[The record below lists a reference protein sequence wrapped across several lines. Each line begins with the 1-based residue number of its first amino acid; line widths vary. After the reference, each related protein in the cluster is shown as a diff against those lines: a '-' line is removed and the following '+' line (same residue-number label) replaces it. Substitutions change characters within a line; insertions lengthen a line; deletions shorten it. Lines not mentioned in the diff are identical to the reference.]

1 MKAPLAAALLLAAL
15 TAPALAQGGTII
27 LYGDLKVDDSKAGG
41 MVPRTFDVILYRLAG
56 PVVAR
61 ERVPAGGRYR
71 FAGLRSGDYQIVIEV
86 ESQEVVRVPV
96 SVSGGGGVGVR
107 ELRHDFELE
116 WKPNAAPAPKSAT
129 VSADYFYKREGANKA
144 AFEKAQGE
152 LGRKR
157 YEQAADLFAQVTAAD
172 PQDFQAWTEL
182 GTARFLQGRNDEAE
196 KAYQRALDVRPA
208 FALALLNLGRLR
220 VADKKFDGALDPLSR
235 ALQAQPDN
243 ADAHLLLGEAY
254 LQLKKGSKAVP
265 HLDEAARLGRP
276 EAHQRLA
283 TLFNAAGRKDLAAAE
298 YEQLLAKQPDHP
310 DRKKLEQYVKENKK
324 Q

>member
-1 MKAPLAAALLLAAL
+1 MKALLAAALLLAAL
-15 TAPALAQGGTII
+15 TAPSLAQSGTIT

-41 MVPRTFDVILYRLAG
+41 LVPRTFEVVLYRLGG

-61 ERVPAGGRYR
+61 HRVPGNGRYR
-71 FAGLRSGDYQIVIEV
+71 FMGVRSGDYQIAIEV
-86 ESQEVVRVPV
+86 ESQEIARVTV
-96 SVSGGGGVGVR
+96 SVSGGDVGAR
-107 ELRHDFELE
+107 ELRRDFELE
-116 WKPNAAPAPKSAT
+116 WKADAAPARKKATLSA
-129 VSADYFYKREGANKA
+129 ADFYKREGPNKS
-144 AFEKAQGE
+144 AFEKAQEE

-157 YEQAADLFAQVTAAD
+157 YEQAAALFAQVTAAD

-182 GTARFLQGRNDEAE
+182 GTAHFLQGRKGEAE
-196 KAYQRALDVRPA
+196 KAYQHALDVRPA
-208 FALALLNLGRLR
+208 FTLALLNLGRLR
-220 VADKKFDGALDPLSR
+220 VADKKFEGALDPLSR
-235 ALQAQPDN
+235 ALREQPDN

-283 TLFNAAGRKDLAAAE
+283 TLYNAAGRKDLAAAE
-298 YEQLLAKQPDHP
+298 YEQLLTKQPDHP